1 MRSKTASELARI
13 SIAAS
18 RVLIPTSPISWLS
31 FRPSNAPVQ
40 ARWANADVS
49 PRQASHPQ
57 SPATGCW
64 AVPSPPNLPA
74 VACMRLFGGSRDGRA
89 KEPWYHVDSCV
100 TTQRKGGAHETHLAR
115 RPSHAFQDSRR
126 HGQGRGSFSLPHL
139 SPCNDRRG
147 NQSSSADR

>member
-18 RVLIPTSPISWLS
+18 RVLIPTSPISWVS
-31 FRPSNAPVQ
+31 FRPSNAPAQ

-64 AVPSPPNLPA
+64 AV
-74 VACMRLFGGSRDGRA
+74 
-89 KEPWYHVDSCV
+89 EPWYHVDSCV
-100 TTQRKGGAHETHLAR
+100 TTQRKGGVHETHLAR

-126 HGQGRGSFSLPHL
+126 HGQG
-139 SPCNDRRG
+139 
-147 NQSSSADR
+147 